1 MIRIIGG
8 RTVMSW
14 IAWLL
19 VSCLTVIGC
28 SAKPFSDSSVISADE
43 GEAIALTVSAAA
55 SMQDTLNAIQ
65 PVYQTVYPDNTLVY
79 NFASSGSL
87 QQQIEQGAPVDVFL
101 SASPKQVNALEEK
114 GLLLQGTRRDLVKN
128 TIVLITLLD
137 TSNVMTF
144 DDLSK
149 DAVTKL
155 SIGEPESVPAG
166 QYSKEVLESL
176 ELYDAIQSK
185 TVFAKDVRQ
194 VLSYVETGN
203 VDAGLVYST
212 DANSSDQV
220 QIVATAP
227 EDTHSPIVYPGAVI
241 IDSQHPDAA
250 TEFVKFLG
258 TEEAIAIFTDYGFLP
273 ASE

>member
-1 MIRIIGG
+1 
-8 RTVMSW
+8 MSW

-28 SAKPFSDSSVISADE
+28 SAKPFSDSSVISADG

-241 IDSQHPDAA
+241 IDSPHPDAA

-258 TEEAIAIFTDYGFLP
+258 TDEAIAIFTDYGFLP

>member
-250 TEFVKFLG
+250 TEFVKFLE
-258 TEEAIAIFTDYGFLP
+258 TDEAIAIFTDYGFLP

>member
-1 MIRIIGG
+1 
-8 RTVMSW
+8 MSW

-250 TEFVKFLG
+250 TEFVKFLE
-258 TEEAIAIFTDYGFLP
+258 TDEAIAIFTDYGFLP